1 MRGWRRRDVWP
12 KEWSKRGRK
21 EVEGEEEEGGARGGG
36 GLKNGLGMTDRWE
49 RRKDKEERNWRKKD
63 GGR

>member
-1 MRGWRRRDVWP
+1 MV
-12 KEWSKRGRK
+12 
-21 EVEGEEEEGGARGGG
+21 GEEEEGGARGGG